1 MGLTI
6 NDLPNG
12 WIGGGGSPTTG
23 NTYSTS
29 FVRASGLS
37 PEIVGLNITKLSTID
52 NAKQEYNSLKTQ
64 APSVKIESINLGNE
78 GFGYVYANDIWVI
91 FRKGN
96 VIVKIENV
104 KLEYDYSPSI
114 NDAKKYAE
122 IVANR
127 INS

>member
-1 MGLTI
+1 M
-6 NDLPNG
+6 
-12 WIGGGGSPTTG
+12 GGGGSSETG
-23 NTYSTS
+23 DTYSAS
-29 FVRASGLS
+29 FVKASGIT
-37 PEIVGLNITKLSTID
+37 PEVVGINIIKSSTID
-52 NAKQEYNSLKTQ
+52 IAKQEYNSLKTQ
-64 APSVKIESINLGNE
+64 APSVKIETINLGNE
-78 GFGYVYANDIWVI
+78 GYGYVYANDIWVI

-104 KLEYDYSPSI
+104 KSEYDYSPSI